1 MGIVYHNIGGIVND
15 SLMLHVDPARHDS
28 FQNGD
33 LSVYSL
39 VDRDLDTRQAS
50 LTNGTQFIT
59 NQGKGCFY
67 FDGTNDQ
74 ILYNKATNQYNPIY
88 LTGAWTCSMWIKS
101 TISTCGIFSHWS
113 GGPVN
118 LALGLS
124 GGKMD
129 FYYYDGQWNA
139 GPATT
144 GTSVNTG
151 NWTNIVWVRPVVD
164 TDPVKMYV
172 NGVLDFELTPRI
184 SWGNYNMGN
193 LGARWSYLFYSG
205 YLSQVLV
212 YNRVLEDHE
221 IDRNYNAMRS
231 RFGV

>member
-1 MGIVYHNIGGIVND
+1 MSIVYHNTGGIVTD

-28 FQNGD
+28 YQNTNTT
-33 LSVYSL
+33 VFSL
-39 VDRDLDTRQAS
+39 ANTELATRRGT

-67 FDGTNDQ
+67 FDGSNDQ
-74 ILYNKATNQYNPIY
+74 ILYNQASNQSNPIY
-88 LTGAWTCSMWIKS
+88 LTGSWTCSMWIKS
-101 TISTCGIFSHWS
+101 TISTCGLFSHWS

-124 GGKMD
+124 DGKMD

-172 NGVLDFELTPRI
+172 NGVLDFELNPRI

-193 LGARWSYLFYSG
+193 LGARWSNTFYSG

-212 YNRVLEDHE
+212 YSRVLEDYE
-221 IDRNYNAMRS
+221 ITRNYNAMRS